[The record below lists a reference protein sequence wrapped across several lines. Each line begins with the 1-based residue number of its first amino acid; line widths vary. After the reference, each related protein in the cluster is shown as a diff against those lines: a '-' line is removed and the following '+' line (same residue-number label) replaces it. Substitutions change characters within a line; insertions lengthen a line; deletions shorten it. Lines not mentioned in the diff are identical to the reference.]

1 MVSEGVCADVCMPVS
16 CNNMDYSVHIYTS
29 IQTNQYFLHGSS
41 CCKVKK
47 KKKKIINKNQ
57 AIPKSPVRK
66 DTSWWH
72 KGGTPFEQTKIFVK
86 TNRECSHPQ

>member
-1 MVSEGVCADVCMPVS
+1 MVSKGVCADVRMPVS
-16 CNNMDYSVHIYTS
+16 CNDMDYSVHTS

-41 CCKVKK
+41 CCKV
-47 KKKKIINKNQ
+47 KKKIINKNQ

-72 KGGTPFEQTKIFVK
+72 KGGGTPFEQTKIFVK